1 MEFIKPGINID
12 FLKYRRIA
20 LGFSGFLLLVS
31 LLSLALKGGPNYGI
45 DFAGGILLQFK
56 FHEQVET
63 SDLRDA
69 LRELDLGQ
77 VVVQDFGRREDREFL
92 VRVEKKETDLQAL
105 QQTVEEAL
113 KSRFG
118 EKSLELRRTELV
130 GPKVG
135 EELRKKGIYAVF
147 YAILGILVYITWR
160 FEFRFAVGAILALLH
175 DALITIGVF
184 SIMNKEIDLPIV
196 AAILTI
202 IGYSINDTIVV
213 FDRIRENMRRIRRQ
227 SIERVITGSIN
238 ETLSRT
244 LLTSLTTMIVVA
256 ALFVL
261 GGPVIHNFAFALIIG
276 VVVGTY
282 SSIYIASP
290 ILVVWRSLVA
300 KRAAS
305 KHSGRASSGRTATK
319 KKVS

>member
-12 FLKYRRIA
+12 FLKHRRAALFLSGLLILIA
-20 LGFSGFLLLVS
+20 LIS
-31 LLSLALKGGPNYGI
+31 LWTRGGPNYGI

-56 FHEQVET
+56 FHEDVET

-69 LRELDLGQ
+69 LQELGLGQ
-77 VVVQDFGRREDREFL
+77 IVLQEFGREEDREYL
-92 VRVEKKETDLQAL
+92 VRVEKTETDLQAL

-113 KSRFG
+113 MNRFG
-118 EKSLELRRTELV
+118 AESLELRRTELV

-135 EELRKKGIYAVF
+135 EELRKKGVNAVL
-147 YAILGILVYITWR
+147 YAIIGILIYITWR
-160 FEFRFAVGAILALLH
+160 FEFRFALGAILALVH

-184 SIMNKEIDLPIV
+184 SILNKEIDLPIV

-227 SIERVITGSIN
+227 SIDRVINASIN

-244 LLTSLTTMIVVA
+244 LLTSMTTLIVVG
-256 ALFVL
+256 ALFIL
-261 GGPVIHNFAFALIIG
+261 GGPVIHNFAFALIVG
-276 VVVGTY
+276 VLVGTY
-282 SSIYIASP
+282 SSIYVASP
-290 ILVVWRSLVA
+290 VIAYWETVRARSA
-300 KRAAS
+300 RR
-305 KHSGRASSGRTATK
+305 GRAGRRNTK
-319 KKVS
+319 G

>member
-12 FLKYRRIA
+12 FLKYRRTA
-20 LGFSGFLLLVS
+20 LGFSGLLL
-31 LLSLALKGGPNYGI
+31 LLSFLSLGLKGGPNYGI
-45 DFAGGILLQFK
+45 DFVGGILLQFK

-69 LRELDLGQ
+69 LQELELGQ
-77 VVVQDFGRREDREFL
+77 VVVQEFGRREDREFL

-118 EKSLELRRTELV
+118 EQSLELRRTELV

-135 EELRKKGIYAVF
+135 AELRKKGLQAVL

-160 FEFRFAVGAILALLH
+160 FEFRFAVGATLALLH
-175 DALITIGVF
+175 DAMITIGVF
-184 SIMNKEIDLPIV
+184 SVMNKEIDLPIV

-227 SIERVITGSIN
+227 SIDRVINESIN

-244 LLTSLTTMIVVA
+244 LLTSLTTLIVVA
-256 ALFVL
+256 ALFIL

-276 VVVGTY
+276 VAVGTY

-290 ILVVWRSLVA
+290 VIIYWETIRT
-300 KRAAS
+300 RAAR
-305 KHSGRASSGRTATK
+305 KRMAGRNSTK
-319 KKVS
+319 R

>member
-12 FLKYRRIA
+12 FLKYRRFA
-20 LGFSGFLLLVS
+20 LILSGLLLLAS
-31 LLSLALKGGPNYGI
+31 LLSLWVRGGPNYGI

-69 LRELDLGQ
+69 LRNLDLGQ
-77 VVVQDFGRREDREFL
+77 VVVQEFGSHEDREFL

-105 QQTVEEAL
+105 QRTVEEAL
-113 KSRFG
+113 KNRFG
-118 EKSLELRRTELV
+118 AQSLELRRTELV

-135 EELRKKGIYAVF
+135 EELRKKGVYAVL
-147 YAILGILVYITWR
+147 YAMLGILIYITWR
-160 FEFRFAVGAILALLH
+160 FELRFAVGATLALLH
-175 DALITIGVF
+175 DTLITIGVF
-184 SIMNKEIDLPIV
+184 SVLNKEIDLPIV

-213 FDRIRENMRRIRRQ
+213 FDRIRENTRRIRRQ
-227 SIERVITGSIN
+227 SLDRVINESIN

-244 LLTSLTTMIVVA
+244 LLTSGTTMIVVA

-261 GGPVIHNFAFALIIG
+261 GGPVIHNFAFAIIIG
-276 VVVGTY
+276 IAVGTY

-290 ILVVWRSLVA
+290 VVVYWETIRTRLAQKRTAGRNSA
-300 KRAAS
+300 KR
-305 KHSGRASSGRTATK
+305 
-319 KKVS
+319 

>member
-1 MEFIKPGINID
+1 MEFIKPDTNID
-12 FLKYRRIA
+12 FLKYRGMA
-20 LGFSGFLLLVS
+20 LGFSGLLILVS
-31 LLSLALKGGPNYGI
+31 LLSLWVKGGPNYGI

-77 VVVQDFGRREDREFL
+77 VVVQDFGQREVREFL
-92 VRVEKKETDLQAL
+92 VRVEKRETDLQAL
-105 QQTVEEAL
+105 QHTIEEAL
-113 KSRFG
+113 KNRFG
-118 EKSLELRRTELV
+118 AQSLELRRTELV

-135 EELRKKGIYAVF
+135 EELRKKGVYAMIYAIV
-147 YAILGILVYITWR
+147 GILIYITWR
-160 FEFRFAVGAILALLH
+160 FEFRFAVGAIIALVH
-175 DALITIGVF
+175 DTLITIGVF
-184 SIMNKEIDLPIV
+184 SVMNKEIDLPIV
-196 AAILTI
+196 AAVLTI

-227 SIERVITGSIN
+227 SIERVINESIN

-244 LLTSLTTMIVVA
+244 LLTSLTTLIVVA

-261 GGPVIHNFAFALIIG
+261 GGAVIHNFAFALIVGIA
-276 VVVGTY
+276 VGTY

-290 ILVVWRSLVA
+290 VVVYWEAIRSRSA
-300 KRAAS
+300 RKRMAGRNAS
-305 KHSGRASSGRTATK
+305 KR
-319 KKVS
+319 

>member
-20 LGFSGFLLLVS
+20 LGLSGFLLVVS
-31 LLSLALKGGPNYGI
+31 LLSLWTKGGPNYGI

-56 FHEQVET
+56 FHEPVEAA
-63 SDLRDA
+63 DLREA
-69 LRELDLGQ
+69 LREIDLGQ
-77 VVVQDFGRREDREFL
+77 VVVQDFGNREDREFL

-118 EKSLELRRTELV
+118 AESFELRRTELV

-135 EELRKKGIYAVF
+135 KELRKKGLNAVL
-147 YAILGILVYITWR
+147 YAIVGILIYITWR
-160 FEFRFAVGAILALLH
+160 FEFRFALGAILALLH
-175 DALITIGVF
+175 DAMITIGVF
-184 SIMNKEIDLPIV
+184 SVLNKEIDLPIV

-227 SIERVITGSIN
+227 SIERVINDSIN

-244 LLTSLTTMIVVA
+244 LLTSVTTLIVVG
-256 ALFVL
+256 ALFLL

-276 VVVGTY
+276 VMVGTY

-290 ILVVWRSLVA
+290 MIVFWETVRTRSA
-300 KRAAS
+300 RKPRA
-305 KHSGRASSGRTATK
+305 GRSAATR
-319 KKVS
+319 

>member
-1 MEFIKPGINID
+1 MEFIKPDINID

-20 LGFSGFLLLVS
+20 LGFSGLLLMVS
-31 LLSLALKGGPNYGI
+31 LLSLWVRGGPNYGI

-77 VVVQDFGRREDREFL
+77 VVVQDFGSREDREFL
-92 VRVEKKETDLQAL
+92 VRVEKKEIDLQAL
-105 QQTVEEAL
+105 QQTIEEAM
-113 KSRFG
+113 KNRFG
-118 EKSLELRRTELV
+118 AQSFELRRTELV

-135 EELRKKGIYAVF
+135 EELRKKGVYAVI

-227 SIERVITGSIN
+227 SIDRVINQSIN

-244 LLTSLTTMIVVA
+244 LLTSLTTLIVVA
-256 ALFVL
+256 ALFIL
-261 GGPVIHNFAFALIIG
+261 GGAVIHNFAFALIIG
-276 VVVGTY
+276 VAVGTY

-290 ILVVWRSLVA
+290 AIIYWETIRTRLA
-300 KRAAS
+300 QKRRA
-305 KHSGRASSGRTATK
+305 GRNSTK
-319 KKVS
+319 R

>member
-1 MEFIKPGINID
+1 MEFIKPGININ
-12 FLKYRRIA
+12 FLQYRRIA
-20 LGFSGFLLLVS
+20 LCVSGLLLLVA
-31 LLSLALKGGPNYGI
+31 LLSLWVKGGPNYGI

-56 FHEQVET
+56 FHDQVET
-63 SDLRDA
+63 SDLREA
-69 LRELDLGQ
+69 LQELDLGQ

-92 VRVEKKETDLQAL
+92 VRVEKKESDLQAL

-135 EELRKKGIYAVF
+135 AELRQKGVNAVL
-147 YAILGILVYITWR
+147 YAILGILIYITWR
-160 FEFRFAVGAILALLH
+160 FEFRFAVGAILALIH

-184 SIMNKEIDLPIV
+184 SVMNKEIDLPIV

-227 SIERVITGSIN
+227 SIEKVINESIN

-244 LLTSLTTMIVVA
+244 LLTSLTTLIVVT
-256 ALFVL
+256 ALFLL
-261 GGPVIHNFAFALIIG
+261 GGPVIHNFAFALIVG
-276 VVVGTY
+276 VLVGTY

-290 ILVVWRSLVA
+290 VIIYWETIRARSA
-300 KRAAS
+300 QRARVGGNS
-305 KHSGRASSGRTATK
+305 KKG
-319 KKVS
+319 